1 MLDHI
6 KIKLSKLCKQFW
18 KEKVDIK
25 LVFSSAKIKNHFSYK
40 DPIPDDLKCFL
51 VYKSTCASCS
61 FNYLGKLCPYFKT
74 RIEEHIKKENKTHVF

>member
-40 DPIPDDLKCFL
+40 EVL
-51 VYKSTCASCS
+51 
-61 FNYLGKLCPYFKT
+61 
-74 RIEEHIKKENKTHVF
+74 HINWEKPNLLN

>member
-18 KEKVDIK
+18 KEKVDIT

-51 VYKSTCASCS
+51 VY
-61 FNYLGKLCPYFKT
+61 
-74 RIEEHIKKENKTHVF
+74 